1 MTRMTWL
8 GTWLKT
14 WLILLATAMLHGA
27 APQAAAQTYPNGTIK
42 ILVGFPPGGTTDII
56 ARDVGQE
63 LEKAWHQTV
72 IVENRAGAN
81 GALAAA
87 QLAKL
92 PPDGQTLMMIVSG
105 HITNPLVSPSAGYD
119 ALKDFTAVSLL
130 ASSPLLIFAHP
141 GFPANDMKGAIALAK
156 EKPGTI
162 GYATPGVGSIQ
173 QLSMELLSYLSG
185 AKFLHV
191 PYRGGAP
198 ALNDT
203 IAGHVPISVLSVFQ
217 VLPLIQD
224 GKLKPLAVTALKRND
239 VLPNVQTV
247 AEAGVANYEASL
259 LFGLIAPAGLPP
271 AVLAKINA
279 EVTRI
284 INAPEMQK
292 KLAAQ
297 GVLPIASTPAEFT
310 AVIKTEQTK
319 WAEVIKAANI
329 KE

>member
-1 MTRMTWL
+1 MRKAWLATWL
-8 GTWLKT
+8 V
-14 WLILLATAMLHGA
+14 LIAVAMFHASTGGA
-27 APQAAAQTYPNGTIK
+27 FAQSYPNGPIK

-119 ALKDFTAVSLL
+119 VLKDFTNISLL

-141 GFPANDMKGAIALAK
+141 GFAANDIKGAIALAK
-156 EKPGTI
+156 EKPNTI

-203 IAGHVPISVLSVFQ
+203 IGGHVPISVLSVFQ
-217 VLPLIQD
+217 VLPLIQE
-224 GKLKPLAVTALKRND
+224 GKLKALAVTDVKRTA

-259 LFGLIAPAGLPP
+259 LFGLIAPPGLPP

-279 EVTRI
+279 EVVRI

-297 GVLPIASTPAEFT
+297 GVLPIASTPAAFVG
-310 AVIKTEQTK
+310 VIKAEQDN
-319 WAEVIKAANI
+319 WAQVIKAANI

>member
-1 MTRMTWL
+1 MMQKAWL
-8 GTWLKT
+8 A
-14 WLILLATAMLHGA
+14 IRLALVA
-27 APQAAAQTYPNGTIK
+27 AVLTPATTKVAAAQGYPNGTIK
-42 ILVGFPPGGTTDII
+42 ILVGFAPGGTTDII

-63 LEKAWHQTV
+63 LEKAWHATV

-87 QLAKL
+87 QLAKM
-92 PPDGQTLMMIVSG
+92 PADGQTLMMIVSG
-105 HITNPLVSPSAGYD
+105 HITNPLIMANAGYD
-119 ALKDFTAVSLL
+119 AIKDFTPISLL
-130 ASSPLLIFAHP
+130 ASSPLMIFAHP
-141 GFPANDMKGAIALAK
+141 SFAANDIKGAIALAK
-156 EKPGTI
+156 EKPNTI
-162 GYATPGVGSIQ
+162 GYSTPGVGSIQ

-224 GKLKPLAVTALKRND
+224 GKLKPLAVTALKRSD

-284 INAPEMQK
+284 IKDPGMQK

-297 GVLPIASTPAEFT
+297 GVLPIASTAAEFT
-310 AVIKTEQTK
+310 GVMQSEQKK
-319 WAEVIKAANI
+319 WAEVIKAAGI

>member
-1 MTRMTWL
+1 MKRNTLMR
-8 GTWLKT
+8 G
-14 WLILLATAMLHGA
+14 IAVSAVVIAGVVLA
-27 APQAAAQTYPNGTIK
+27 QNYPSK
-42 ILVGFPPGGTTDII
+42 PVKLVVPFAPGGTTDII

-63 LEKAWHQTV
+63 LEKAWHTTV

-81 GALAAA
+81 GALAAS
-87 QLAKL
+87 QLAKA

-105 HITNPLVSPSAGYD
+105 HITNPLVMANTGYD
-119 ALKDFTAVSLL
+119 ALKDSTAISLL
-130 ASSPLLIFAHP
+130 ASSPLAIFAHP
-141 GFPANDMKGAIALAK
+141 GFAANDIKGAIALAK
-156 EKPGTI
+156 EKPNTI

-203 IAGHVPISVLSVFQ
+203 IGGHVPISVLSVFQ

-259 LFGLIAPAGLPP
+259 LFGLIAPPGLPQ

-279 EVTRI
+279 EVVRI
-284 INAPEMQK
+284 ISAPEMRK

-297 GVLPIASTPAEFT
+297 GVVPIASTPAAFVG
-310 AVIKTEQTK
+310 VIKAEQEK
-319 WAEVIKAANI
+319 WAQVIKAANI